1 MRIIKEPEVRKN
13 EILDAAEEL
22 FAVKGFDGTSTNDI
36 LEKTGIARGTLY
48 YHFKSKEDI
57 LDGVINR
64 MIDQMTEKAS
74 KIVNDKKIPVL
85 ERLTAAILAFNSN
98 TELGYEVM
106 EQMHKP
112 QNALMHQ
119 KMQTRLLNGIVPILK
134 NLLDEEGGQG
144 TFHTEYGTEAIEMI
158 ILYANTMFDDL
169 AEQSPEQRQQ
179 RIQGFIYNSER
190 LLGTERGTLYQT
202 IMKIFE
208 ETGSNKE

>member
-13 EILDAAEEL
+13 EILDVAEEM
-22 FAVKGFDGTSTNDI
+22 FAVKGFDGTSTNEI
-36 LEKTGIARGTLY
+36 LERVGIARGTLY
-48 YHFKSKEDI
+48 YHFKSKEEI

-74 KIVNDKKIPVL
+74 RIVADKKVPVL
-85 ERLTAAILAFNSN
+85 ERLTGAILAFNSN

-119 KMQTRLLNGIVPILK
+119 KMQNRLLNRIVPLLK
-134 NLLDEEGGQG
+134 GLLDEGMDENI
-144 TFHTEYGTEAIEMI
+144 FHTEYGLEAVEMI
-158 ILYANTMFDDL
+158 ILYANTVFDDL

-179 RIQGFIYNSER
+179 RMQGFIYNSER
-190 LLGTERGTLYQT
+190 LLGTERGMLYQT

-208 ETGSNKE
+208 ESGSK

>member
-13 EILDAAEEL
+13 EILDVAEEL

-36 LEKTGIARGTLY
+36 LEKAGIARGTLY

-64 MIDQMTEKAS
+64 MIDQMEEKAAE
-74 KIVNDKKIPVL
+74 IAANQEIPVL
-85 ERLTAAILAFNSN
+85 ERLTAVILAFNSN

-106 EQMHKP
+106 MEIHKP

-119 KMQTRLLNGIVPILK
+119 KMQTRLLDGIVPILK
-134 NLLDEEGGQG
+134 DLLDEGETQG
-144 TFHTEYGTEAIEMI
+144 TFHTEYGTEAVEMI

-169 AEQSPEQRQQ
+169 TEQSAELRQQ

-190 LLGTERGTLYQT
+190 LLGTERGMLHQA
-202 IMKIFE
+202 IMNIFE
-208 ETGSNKE
+208 KTSNQE

>member
-1 MRIIKEPEVRKN
+1 MRIIKEAEVRKN
-13 EILDAAEEL
+13 EILDVAEEL

-36 LEKTGIARGTLY
+36 LEKAGIARGTLY

-64 MIDQMTEKAS
+64 MIDQMEEKATE
-74 KIVNDKKIPVL
+74 IAANQEIPVL
-85 ERLTAAILAFNSN
+85 ERLTAVILAFNSN

-106 EQMHKP
+106 LEMHKP

-119 KMQTRLLNGIVPILK
+119 KMQARLLNGIVPILK
-134 NLLDEEGGQG
+134 DLLDEGEKLG
-144 TFHTEYGTEAIEMI
+144 TFHTEYGTEAVEMI

-169 AEQSPEQRQQ
+169 AEQSQELRQQ

-190 LLGTERGTLYQT
+190 LLEIGRAHV
-202 IMKIFE
+202 
-208 ETGSNKE
+208 